1 MIEKNYINIHF
12 FQTVDKASPNFT
24 FYSKKLRMNKL
35 ILDLCIGNHDLFM
48 RRRKPDP
55 MEVQQMKV
63 QAKEEKLRRQIE
75 RSKLAREKQLREEAE
90 RDKLALEK
98 RIAQYQEEARVARE
112 ALQRSEE
119 SAELLA
125 EKSMVAEHEAM
136 LLQQKARLVHTIIWW
151 IVLVILTLGSHV
163 LIKLLCCITM
173 QCLLSH

>member
-1 MIEKNYINIHF
+1 
-12 FQTVDKASPNFT
+12 
-24 FYSKKLRMNKL
+24 MNKL

-90 RDKLALEK
+90 RDKLTLEK
-98 RIAQYQEEARVARE
+98 RISQYQEEARLAKE

-125 EKSMVAEHEAM
+125 EKSMVAELEAM
-136 LLQQKARLVHTIIWW
+136 LLQKKAR
-151 IVLVILTLGSHV
+151 
-163 LIKLLCCITM
+163 
-173 QCLLSH
+173 